1 MDRHAVALVLEEIA
15 TLLRLGGANPFKANA
30 YAGAA
35 RAIADLE
42 DDLVDLQES
51 GALRDVPGVGSATAA
66 VIEELL
72 TSGRSSL
79 HQELREQT
87 PSVLFAMLAIPG
99 LGEKRVRT
107 IHSALGVASLDELE
121 EACRA
126 GRVARLAGFGPKT
139 EAAILEGIAFVR
151 GMAGRRIQ
159 SSAFR
164 AAAGVIAGLETQPD
178 VEQVRM
184 AGELRRRLETV
195 DGVELVV
202 GASENPRSAD
212 ESQAGVIDTF
222 LATPGLSHS
231 EILEGMEGESAVGQR
246 ARGELADG
254 FTVSMLSVPPADFP
268 AAWLH
273 ATGSEAHLVALA
285 KVGREQGLELRPDG
299 LWRDGERVEVAD
311 EEAIYSALGLPWIAP
326 ELREDGS
333 EVRAASAGELPELVE
348 STDLRGCFHNHTTFS
363 DGTATLREMA
373 EAAIALGWRY
383 LGIADH
389 SRAAAYAGGLT
400 PPDVRRQQAEIDA
413 WNAEHG
419 ERLWL
424 FKGIEADILADGTLD
439 FSEDDDVLATFD
451 YVVGSV
457 HSSFGLSEADQTA
470 RVLRA
475 LEYPHLTFLGHAT
488 GRLLL
493 SRDGYALDID
503 AVLAKAAEEGVG
515 IEINANPRRLE
526 LDWRYWRRASALGI
540 RTAINPDAHSP
551 AELENVEYGLGVA
564 RKGWLTPGDVVNAWT
579 LDEVTSYFE
588 GRGT

>member
-42 DDLVDLQES
+42 DDLVVLQES
-51 GALRDVPGVGSATAA
+51 GGLRDVPGVGSATAA

-72 TSGRSSL
+72 TTGRSSL

-107 IHSALGVASLDELE
+107 IHSALGVGSLDELE
-121 EACRA
+121 AAGRA
-126 GRVARLAGFGPKT
+126 GRIAELAGFGPKT
-139 EAAILEGIAFVR
+139 EASILEGIAFVR

-164 AAAGVIAGLETQPD
+164 AAAGVIAGLEAHPD

-184 AGELRRRLETV
+184 AGELRRRLEAV

-202 GASENPRSAD
+202 GASETPGSAD
-212 ESQAGVIDTF
+212 QQAGVIETF
-222 LATPGLSHS
+222 LATPGLSNA
-231 EILEGMEGESAVGQR
+231 EMLEATEGESGVGLR

-254 FTVSMLSVPPADFP
+254 FAVSMRSVPPADFP
-268 AAWLH
+268 TAWLH
-273 ATGSEAHLVALA
+273 ATGSEAHLAALVEVA
-285 KVGREQGLELRPDG
+285 REQGLELRPDG
-299 LWRDGERVEVAD
+299 LRRDGERVEVAD

-348 STDLRGCFHNHTTFS
+348 SSDLRGCFHNHTTFS
-363 DGTATLREMA
+363 DGAATLREMA

-400 PPDVRRQQAEIDA
+400 PADVRRQQAEIDA

-439 FSEDDDVLATFD
+439 FSGDDGVLATFD

-475 LEYPHLTFLGHAT
+475 LENPHLTFLGHAT

-493 SRDGYALDID
+493 SRDGYALDIE
-503 AVLAKAAEEGVG
+503 AVLSKAAEEGVG

-526 LDWRYWRRASALGI
+526 LDWRHWRRARELGI

-551 AELENVEYGLGVA
+551 AELENVEYGVGVA

-579 LDEVTSYFE
+579 LEDVTSYFE
-588 GRGT
+588 GKNT